1 MILFVCLDVFFF
13 FSSRRRHTRFDCDW
27 SSDVCSSDLMAVILQ
42 ALSARLGIATGMDLA
57 QACRARYPKPVN
69 LALWA
74 LCEAAIIACDLAEV
88 IGTAIA
94 LKLLFDL
101 PLLWGAV
108 ITALDTLLVL
118 LLMNRGFRALEA
130 FVIALLMVI
139 FGCFMVQ
146 IALDRKSVV

>member
-1 MILFVCLDVFFF
+1 
-13 FSSRRRHTRFDCDW
+13 
-27 SSDVCSSDLMAVILQ
+27 
-42 ALSARLGIATGMDLA
+42 
-57 QACRARYPKPVN
+57 VN

-101 PLLWGAV
+101 PLWGAV

-139 FGCFMVQ
+139 F
-146 IALDRKSVV
+146 ALLRGADRDGRTAGDGGAGRLHARAGGDRSARAVHRHRHHWRHGDAAQPVPAFVHRADPRLPAHR